1 MKKTVQEEVAEEVIE
16 ELKQNSDIVGI
27 EIFGSIAR
35 NEIKETSDVDIQVTS
50 KSAIKTELVCGKK
63 KGIDYHYFVM
73 PFVAVKRMKEMYL
86 FLFCPEPS
94 IIVYDPTGIL
104 AELYQRANNYYEA
117 HPEALEFWNEKM
129 QQYREAKKLG
139 KPTEDFSKILD
150 QVELRFSQSLAI
162 TRTWHLT
169 EN

>member
-1 MKKTVQEEVAEEVIE
+1 MTKTIQEEVAEEVIE
-16 ELKQNSDIVGI
+16 ELKQDSDIVGI

-35 NEIKETSDVDIQVTS
+35 KEIKPTSDVDIQVTS
-50 KSAIKTELVCGKK
+50 KSTTKTKLVCGERR
-63 KGIDYHYFVM
+63 GIEYHYFVM
-73 PFVAVKRMKEMYL
+73 PLAAVERMKEMYL

-104 AELYQRANNYYEA
+104 AELYRRANNYYGA

-139 KPTEDFSKILD
+139 RPTEDFSKILD

-169 EN
+169 ED